1 MIATGEPQE
10 FTPFGSEYLAHH
22 PGSVRLRSA
31 PKKGEPNSYNN
42 AELLEA
48 LRGVSLQVNR
58 KSRRDDFWK
67 LRESPGQGS
76 DGEEELYVSGDTAV
90 WSESSGTGV
99 RTAIRSFCVES
110 KIQDALWCSFLADDY
125 KARLLA
131 RPELRPATTE
141 QRVPCVCVLDAASG
155 AIHSFSRSGEDY
167 TTPVPFVV
175 SRAWPIKQGLLLER
189 SVPGGGSKTSSSALS
204 VLFSL
209 LHPLDEVTPVVTRI
223 TVHGHIPT
231 LAYLQSAANVRV
243 VLTCDEP
250 SVALLYHGDQGTHSV
265 WEVRR
270 TTAEEDQFAC
280 SVKQCGGSTFAHS
293 PLRTPTPA
301 SPASPVVTHSTPV
314 SGHWATTASRP
325 ASPRSQSPSLGHMA
339 TLSRS
344 QSPSLAFCVEQ
355 GSYSTVASPA
365 TLTATMTQ
373 SELQVPSQPLLPD
386 VCLDQLWLEP
396 QPSEEKASKAFWAN
410 NMVGQSFLCYQ
421 LPSLKLLKLVPY
433 SRNGPAGRLVFGK
446 AATIAALDAEPL
458 TSLGMLLTLDLNGG
472 LSLYAG
478 TNKVCKVHVSSP
490 PFPLKHELDGGSVP
504 RRSSLN
510 PLHVSLDAS
519 LPDISV
525 SPVRGF
531 LHCPEESFPTSARIT
546 LRDAVRNRV
555 TLEYPSGE
563 YRRLCLPAMS
573 RSRLVEGSL
582 GALCKVLPKE
592 LAVCLLAKW
601 YMSRNAPGP
610 TDLTASSELHSF
622 LIFVLGMVGHPTGGV
637 ACRSGNSDAYHPMA
651 VKKSKSSEMGSDDD
665 WRYLLDRGGGSVRR
679 AAMGL
684 PKPGPHMLKSSGTA
698 TSCDGNA
705 AAPLFQYVY
714 PVLHALHLVY
724 EDAKLNVLNWPLVP
738 QLAEFLFKLSAQ
750 LSLRTYQDLYRRD
763 FPAQIGTLPVT
774 VPAHSMQ
781 GPTVPAQ
788 FPQCPPSIFAWIQE
802 RLRHS
807 GGIHSRFPYIPD
819 VTTCL
824 RAVVPL
830 YAVLTSPPNEE
841 LLVSQVLH
849 DIVETKTSGDPGLSV
864 PTAASV
870 AERLVCLLVQ
880 LGVTPQHLAR
890 WPSGVVAP
898 IQDAMVQCQDHPP
911 PEWSAAAYSLI
922 GREDLATLC
931 CPKASKDKVFLAA
944 PVPQEGCKQGSSCKE
959 KDNGFGQLDQE
970 MLKLRFSK
978 DQRVLQVCKML
989 QSSCPVSITI
999 QQRPEVSDHEFMEDQ
1014 ERHLYGLSIRTMALP
1029 VGRGMLTL
1037 HTCRP
1042 VLTDPLPI
1050 PKLCLT
1056 GRVPPQNTTVDMS
1069 HIEVPPNMNVWPLFH
1084 NGVAA
1089 GLRICPGADEVDSSW
1104 IVYNR
1109 PRGTAAT
1116 DATLEHAGF
1125 LLGLGLNG
1133 HLSKLSTTAL
1143 HDYLLKNHELTSV
1156 GLLLGLAASKRGTM
1170 NLACTKLMS
1179 IHVDALLPPT
1189 STELDVHPL
1198 VRVASVMGLGL
1209 LYAESGHRHMA
1220 ETLLGEIGRP
1230 PGPEMDHCVDRES
1243 YALAAG
1249 LALGLVMLGKGGSA
1263 VGLPDLH
1270 MADQLYHFMVG
1281 GHVRAAGSASQ
1292 RERFRSPSYQIRE
1305 GNAVNVDV
1313 TSPAATL
1320 ALGLM
1325 FFNSGKVAVAKWM
1338 SAPDTQYLLDMVRP
1352 DFLLLRTLGAGLV
1365 LWSDVRP
1372 TRDWVESHVPDVV
1385 STHAFGNGGP
1395 ESSDVDQETMS
1406 QAYCNILAGACLCLG
1421 LKFAGSANGQ
1431 AFDTLLHYTR
1441 LFLDLQRRP
1450 SAEQAGR
1457 NTLETC
1463 LLASV
1468 LGLSLVM
1475 AGTGDLE
1482 VLRLCRHLRL
1492 RSGQASGHV
1501 LYGSHLA
1508 THMAM
1513 GLLFLGG
1520 GGGLTLGTSP
1530 LAVAALVCALFPRF
1544 PIHSSDNRYHLQAFR
1559 HLYVLAVEP
1568 RLLLPADIASKKA
1581 VYTHLELSFGGT
1593 QAYPPCKYAVSAPCQ
1608 LPELPL
1614 LNRVALNDPRYWPV
1628 AFERGKN
1635 WERLQGLLASP
1646 RATLHVKQKA
1656 GCLPYAVD
1664 PRGYKTAF
1672 EQSAI
1677 KELLRG
1683 WSERTKV
1690 SACFSDNTVIAKFTE
1705 CFLQLR
1711 ASGNSELGQQRS
1723 FCKILM
1729 ECTLREKADALST
1742 LFDLF
1747 QSGRHDFSTSTLP
1760 LWQTKLVTAY
1770 HAHRSEQYERSLV
1783 HTDFVLSLQD
1793 GILQAVR
1800 DALPED
1806 AQRVEVRNYLR
1817 GDWVPAEVF
1826 PFLVLHDV
1834 PSANT
1839 VLLGCGGSGDSFP
1852 SLWLQSTGASLDTR
1866 TVLASIL

>member
-10 FTPFGSEYLAHH
+10 FTPFGSEYLSHH
-22 PGSVRLRSA
+22 PGSVRLRA
-31 PKKGEPNSYNN
+31 TPKKGETNSYNN

-48 LRGVSLQVNR
+48 LRGVSLQVNN
-58 KSRRDDFWK
+58 SRRDDFWK
-67 LRESPGQGS
+67 LRQSPDRGS

-110 KIQDALWCSFLADDY
+110 KIQDALWCNFLADDY

-131 RPELRPATTE
+131 GSDKPPTG
-141 QRVPCVCVLDAASG
+141 QRVPCVCVLDAVSG
-155 AIHSFSRSGEDY
+155 AIHSFSRAGEDF

-175 SRAWPIKQGLLLER
+175 SSIWPIKQGLLLER
-189 SVPGGGSKTSSSALS
+189 SVPSGTSVALS
-204 VLFSL
+204 ALFSL
-209 LHPLDEVTPVVTRI
+209 LHPLDEVTPIVTRV
-223 TVHGHIPT
+223 TVHGHIPR
-231 LAYLQSAANVRV
+231 LSYLQSTANVQV
-243 VLTCDEP
+243 VLTCEEP
-250 SVALLYHGDQGTHSV
+250 SVALLYHRDQGAHSV

-270 TTAEEDQFAC
+270 TTTEEDQFAC
-280 SVKQCGGSTFAHS
+280 NNTHYSNTFTS
-293 PLRTPTPA
+293 LRTPTQ
-301 SPASPVVTHSTPV
+301 SPAGPVVTHSTPV
-314 SGHWATTASRP
+314 SGHRATSGRP
-325 ASPRSQSPSLGHMA
+325 ASPRSHSLSLGHMA

-344 QSPSLAFCVEQ
+344 QTPSLTFSVEQ
-355 GSYSTVASPA
+355 SSYSISASMA
-365 TLTATMTQ
+365 AMTGTTLD
-373 SELQVPSQPLLPD
+373 ELQAPSQPLLPD
-386 VCLDQLWLEP
+386 VCFDQLWFEP
-396 QPSEEKASKAFWAN
+396 EQSGEKASKAFWAN
-410 NMVGQSFLCYQ
+410 SLVGQSFLCYQ
-421 LPSLKLLKLVPY
+421 LPSLKLLKLLPY

-446 AATIAALDAEPL
+446 ATTIAALDAEPL

-478 TNKVCKVHVSSP
+478 ANKVCKVHVSSP
-490 PFPLKHELDGGSVP
+490 PFALKPEPDVGQP
-504 RRSSLN
+504 RRSSL
-510 PLHVSLDAS
+510 LHASQDLS
-519 LPDISV
+519 LPDISI
-525 SPVRGF
+525 SPVRGM
-531 LHCPEESFPTSARIT
+531 LQSPEESFPMSPHVV

-563 YRRLCLPAMS
+563 QHRLCLPAMS
-573 RSRLVEGSL
+573 RSRLVESCL
-582 GALCKVLPKE
+582 GALSKVLPKQ
-592 LAVCLLAKW
+592 LAICLLAKW

-610 TDLTASSELHSF
+610 TDLTSPSELHSF
-622 LIFVLGMVGHPTGGV
+622 LNFVLGMVGYPTGGV
-637 ACRSGNSDAYHPMA
+637 TCRSGNSDAYHPMA
-651 VKKSKSSEMGSDDD
+651 VKKSKSSETGSDDD
-665 WRYLLDRGGGSVRR
+665 WHYLLDRGGGSMKR

-684 PKPGPHMLKSSGTA
+684 PKPGPRVPKSNDIA
-698 TSCDGNA
+698 ASCEGNS
-705 AAPLFQYVY
+705 AAPLFQHVY
-714 PVLHALHLVY
+714 AVLHSLHLVY
-724 EDAKLNVLNWPLVP
+724 EDAKLNALNWPLLP

-750 LSLRTYQDLYRRD
+750 LSLRAYQDVYRRD
-763 FPAQIGTLPVT
+763 FPAQLGTLPVT
-774 VPAHSMQ
+774 LPGYSSKSPAVPL
-781 GPTVPAQ
+781 Q
-788 FPQCPPSIFAWIQE
+788 FPQSPPSIFVWIQE
-802 RLRHS
+802 RLRDS
-807 GGIHSRFPYIPD
+807 SAACCRFPYIPE

-824 RAVVPL
+824 GVVVPL
-830 YAVLTSPPNEE
+830 YAVLTSPPNKE
-841 LLVSQVLH
+841 LLFSQVLNN
-849 DIVETKTSGDPGLSV
+849 ILETKCREPELSI
-864 PTAASV
+864 PKAASV
-870 AERLVCLLVQ
+870 AERLVSLLVR
-880 LGVTPQHLAR
+880 LGVTPQHLGR
-890 WPSGVVAP
+890 WPSGVMAP

-911 PEWSAAAYSLI
+911 LEWSAAAYSLI
-922 GREDLATLC
+922 GREDLAKLC
-931 CPKASKDKVFLAA
+931 SLKTNKEKIFLAA
-944 PVPQEGCKQGSSCKE
+944 HKPLEGCKQGSSCKE
-959 KDNGFGQLDQE
+959 KDNGFGQLDQG

-989 QSSCPVSITI
+989 QSSCPVSISI
-999 QQRPEVSDHEFMEDQ
+999 QQRPEMSDHEFMEDQ

-1029 VGRGMLTL
+1029 IGRGMLTL
-1037 HTCRP
+1037 RTCRP

-1089 GLRICPGADEVDSSW
+1089 GLRICPDVDEVDSSW

-1230 PGPEMDHCVDRES
+1230 PGPEMDHCIDRES

-1263 VGLPDLH
+1263 TGLPDLH

-1281 GHVRAAGSASQ
+1281 GHVRATGSASQ

-1325 FFNSGKVAVAKWM
+1325 FFNSGKVTVAKWM
-1338 SAPDTQYLLDMVRP
+1338 SAPETQYLLDMVRP

-1365 LWSDVRP
+1365 LWSDIRP
-1372 TRDWVESHVPDVV
+1372 TKDWVESHIPDVV
-1385 STHAFGNGGP
+1385 SGHAFCNGGP
-1395 ESSDVDQETMS
+1395 ESTDVDHETMS
-1406 QAYCNILAGACLCLG
+1406 QAYCNILAGACLCMG

-1431 AFDTLLHYTR
+1431 AFDTLLHYVR

-1463 LLASV
+1463 LLATV

-1520 GGGLTLGTSP
+1520 GGGATLGTSP

-1568 RLLLPADIASKKA
+1568 RLLLPADIVSKKA
-1581 VYTHLELSFGGT
+1581 VYTHLELHFRGT
-1593 QAYPPCKYAVSAPCQ
+1593 QAYPPCKYAVTAPCH
-1608 LPELPL
+1608 LPELSL
-1614 LNRVALNDPRYWPV
+1614 LDKVALSDPRYWPI

-1635 WERLQGLLASP
+1635 WERLQGFLASP
-1646 RATLHVKQKA
+1646 RAALHVKQKA

-1664 PRGYKTAF
+1664 PRGYKTAL
-1672 EQSAI
+1672 EHSAI
-1677 KELLRG
+1677 EELLRG

-1690 SACFSDNTVIAKFTE
+1690 SACFSENTVIAKFTE

-1711 ASGNSELGQQRS
+1711 ASGDSELGQQRS

-1760 LWQTKLVTAY
+1760 IWQAKLVTAY
-1770 HAHRSEQYERSLV
+1770 HAHWSKQQERSLI
-1783 HTDFVLSLQD
+1783 HTDFVLSLLNGISQTVQD
-1793 GILQAVR
+1793 L
-1800 DALPED
+1800 LPEGM
-1806 AQRVEVRNYLR
+1806 QRVEVRNYLR

-1834 PSANT
+1834 PVGSAASF
-1839 VLLGCGGSGDSFP
+1839 GCENSDGNIP
-1852 SLWLQSTGASLDTR
+1852 SLWLWLQSVGASPDTA
-1866 TVLASIL
+1866 TVLASILKGAWKQ

>member
-22 PGSVRLRSA
+22 PGSVRLRA
-31 PKKGEPNSYNN
+31 ATKGSESNSSNN

-67 LRESPGQGS
+67 LRESPGS

-110 KIQDALWCSFLADDY
+110 KIQDALWCNFTADDY

-131 RPELRPATTE
+131 RPERPPTE
-141 QRVPCVCVLDAASG
+141 QRVPCVCVLDAVSG

-175 SRAWPIKQGLLLER
+175 SQAWPIRQGLLLER
-189 SVPGGGSKTSSSALS
+189 SVPGGSKTSTALS

-209 LHPLDEVTPVVTRI
+209 LHPLDEVTPVVTRV
-223 TVHGHIPT
+223 TVHGHIPR
-231 LAYLQSAANVRV
+231 LSYLQSTANVQV
-243 VLTCDEP
+243 VMTCEEP
-250 SVALLYHGDQGTHSV
+250 SVVLLYHRDQGTHSV

-280 SVKQCGGSTFAHS
+280 NQTQYSSAFTSF
-293 PLRTPTPA
+293 RTPTQ
-301 SPASPVVTHSTPV
+301 SPASPMVTHSTPV
-314 SGHWATTASRP
+314 PGHWSASSRP

-355 GSYSTVASPA
+355 GTYSTAGSPA
-365 TLTATMTQ
+365 TTTTQ
-373 SELQVPSQPLLPD
+373 DELQAPSQPLLPD
-386 VCLDQLWLEP
+386 VCLDQLWFEP
-396 QPSEEKASKAFWAN
+396 QRSGEKASKAFWAN
-410 NMVGQSFLCYQ
+410 SMVGQSFLCYK
-421 LPSLKLLKLVPY
+421 LPSRKLLKLIPY
-433 SRNGPAGRLVFGK
+433 SQNGPAGRLVFGE
-446 AATIAALDAEPL
+446 AATVVALDAEPL
-458 TSLGMLLTLDLNGG
+458 TSLGMLITLDLNGG

-478 TNKVCKVHVSSP
+478 ASRVCKVHVSSP
-490 PFPLKHELDGGSVP
+490 PFALKPEPDGGQVP

-510 PLHVSLDAS
+510 PLHLSFDAS
-519 LPDISV
+519 LPDISI
-525 SPVRGF
+525 SPVRGT
-531 LHCPEESFPTSARIT
+531 LQCPEESILASPRIA

-563 YRRLCLPAMS
+563 HHRLRLPAMS
-573 RSRLVEGSL
+573 RSRLIENCL
-582 GALCKVLPKE
+582 GALCKVLSKE

-622 LIFVLGMVGHPTGGV
+622 LGFILGMVGYPTSGV
-637 ACRSGNSDAYHPMA
+637 ACKSGSSDTHHPMA
-651 VKKSKSSEMGSDDD
+651 VKKSKSSETGSDDD
-665 WRYLLDRGGGSVRR
+665 WRYLLDRGGGSVKR
-679 AAMGL
+679 AAVGL
-684 PKPGPHMLKSSGTA
+684 PKPGPRTAKSSNVA
-698 TSCDGNA
+698 MSCEGNS
-705 AAPLFQYVY
+705 AAPLFQHVY
-714 PVLHALHLVY
+714 TVLHTLHLVY
-724 EDAKLNVLNWPLVP
+724 EDAKLNVLNWPLLP
-738 QLAEFLFKLSAQ
+738 QLAEFLFKLSTQ
-750 LSLRTYQDLYRRD
+750 LSLRAYQDLYRRD
-763 FPAQIGTLPVT
+763 FPTQLGTLPVSLLVCST
-774 VPAHSMQ
+774 Q
-781 GPTVPAQ
+781 GLPIPSQ

-802 RLRHS
+802 RLQHS
-807 GGIHSRFPYIPD
+807 GDTHRPFPYIPK

-824 RAVVPL
+824 RVVAPL
-830 YAVLTSPPNEE
+830 YAVLTSPPNKE
-841 LLVSQVLH
+841 LLLSQILN
-849 DIVETKTSGDPGLSV
+849 DILGTKSSGDPGLLV
-864 PTAASV
+864 PEAASV

-880 LGVTPQHLAR
+880 LGVTPQHLGR

-898 IQDAMVQCQDHPP
+898 IQDAMVQCQDRPP
-911 PEWSAAAYSLI
+911 LEWTAAAYSLI

-931 CPKASKDKVFLAA
+931 CPKSNKDKVFLAA

-1037 HTCRP
+1037 RTCRP

-1056 GRVPPQNTTVDMS
+1056 GRVPPQNTMVDMS

-1089 GLRICPGADEVDSSW
+1089 GLRVCPGAEEVDSSW

-1143 HDYLLKNHELTSV
+1143 HDYLLRNHELTSV
-1156 GLLLGLAASKRGTM
+1156 GLLLGLAASNCGTM
-1170 NLACTKLMS
+1170 NLECTKLMS

-1249 LALGLVMLGKGGSA
+1249 LALGLVMLGKGGST

-1281 GHVRAAGSASQ
+1281 GHVRAVGSASQ

-1325 FFNSGKVAVAKWM
+1325 FFDSGKVAVAKWM
-1338 SAPDTQYLLDMVRP
+1338 SAPETQYLLDMVRP

-1372 TRDWVESHVPDVV
+1372 TRDWVESHVPKVV
-1385 STHAFGNGGP
+1385 SAQAFGDGG
-1395 ESSDVDQETMS
+1395 STDIDHETMS

-1421 LKFAGSANGQ
+1421 LKFAGSANNQ
-1431 AFDTLLHYTR
+1431 AFDTLLHYAR

-1457 NTLETC
+1457 NTLDNC
-1463 LLASV
+1463 LLTSL

-1492 RSGQASGHV
+1492 RSGQASGHI

-1530 LAVAALVCALFPRF
+1530 LAVACLVCALFPRL

-1568 RLLLPADIASKKA
+1568 RLLLPTDIASKNA
-1581 VYTHLELSFGGT
+1581 VYTHLQLSFRGT
-1593 QAYPPCKYAVSAPCQ
+1593 RAYPTCEYAARAPCH
-1608 LPELPL
+1608 LPELAL
-1614 LNRVALNDPRYWPV
+1614 LDKVALNDARYWPV

-1635 WERLQGLLASP
+1635 WERLRGLLTSP
-1646 RATLHVKQKA
+1646 RARLHVKQKA
-1656 GCLPYAVD
+1656 GCLPYATD

-1672 EQSAI
+1672 EQCAI

-1683 WSERTKV
+1683 WSVRTRV
-1690 SACFSDNTVIAKFTE
+1690 SACFSENTVIAKFTE
-1705 CFLQLR
+1705 CFLHLR
-1711 ASGNSELGQQRS
+1711 ASGDSELGQQRA

-1729 ECTLREKADALST
+1729 ECALREKADALST

-1760 LWQTKLVTAY
+1760 LWQTKLVASY
-1770 HAHRSEQYERSLV
+1770 HARRGERREQSLV

-1793 GILQAVR
+1793 GISRTVQ
-1800 DALPED
+1800 DALPEEE
-1806 AQRVEVRNYLR
+1806 QRVEVWNYLR

-1834 PSANT
+1834 PVASA
-1839 VLLGCGGSGDSFP
+1839 DSLRHASSDDGLP
-1852 SLWLQSTGASLDTR
+1852 SLWLWLQSTGASLDTA